1 MDAPIFKICPNEE
14 WKAAE
19 TAGVYRGSKKDRE
32 DGFLHFSTAAQLMG
46 TLTRHYADAKDLVLV
61 AVDAN
66 ALGSALKYEPSRD
79 GELFPH
85 LYGDLPQA
93 AVRWVRP
100 IARGPQG
107 SFVLPAGLTA

>member
-1 MDAPIFKICPNEE
+1 LSTQGLDEA
-14 WKAAE
+14 
-19 TAGVYRGSKKDRE
+19 VKDRA

-46 TLTRHYADAKDLVLV
+46 TLTRYYADADDLVLV

-79 GELFPH
+79 GQLFPH
-85 LYGDLPQA
+85 LFGTLPRV

-100 IARGPQG
+100 IARDPQG
-107 SFVLPAGLTA
+107 SFVLPAELTA